1 MRTKLFLLTWV
12 LTFSTLSAQEL
23 QKDGRSVKELVPE
36 GWATDEAWGDLNQD
50 GRDDLVLV
58 AVPNDSANIKVRDDG
73 YAINSNTPILAI
85 YYKTEQGKLHL
96 QRQYPDI
103 ISPLQDETYS
113 TEVSLSVTP
122 KGALSISMERFFSMG
137 SYNSP
142 GHTWLFR
149 HQNDDFY
156 LIGEETKSFSRL
168 TGENERISINY
179 LTNRQ
184 CQVITYEFR
193 DNQHPPKE
201 RWTKI
206 PKKPLQTLGSFELE
220 P

>member
-23 QKDGRSVKELVPE
+23 QKDGRSVKELVSE

-50 GRDDLVLV
+50 GRDDLVLI

-184 CQVITYEFR
+184 CQFITYEFR

>member
-50 GRDDLVLV
+50 GRDDLVLI

-96 QRQYPDI
+96 QSQYPDI

-149 HQNDDFY
+149 HQNGDFY
-156 LIGEETKSFSRL
+156 LRGEETKSFSRL

-184 CQVITYEFR
+184 CQFITYEFR

-201 RWTKI
+201 RWTKT

>member
-50 GRDDLVLV
+50 GRDDLVLIV
-58 AVPNDSANIKVRDDG
+58 VPNDSANIKVRDDG

-96 QRQYPDI
+96 QSQYPDI

-142 GHTWLFR
+142 
-149 HQNDDFY
+149 
-156 LIGEETKSFSRL
+156 GEETKSFSRL

-201 RWTKI
+201 RWTKT